1 MGSSDNAYFHTL
13 LSLLDLRLFTCL
25 GYCPGETRD
34 EAHGLIAEVSDHVRS
49 DAFEPDDTEI
59 DICRALTDA
68 LIREQDE
75 ILRAAD
81 TEGLPSVEVI
91 RDRFGLN
98 SDEMLLLTAILAP
111 AVDERFRQLYR
122 LFQGSEVPRL
132 DFLLGLLEPDGLG
145 RYAYTRLLSRRGKLL
160 RFSLVETDGR
170 ADDPAP
176 AAVYR
181 PAPGILEWLNG
192 VRSTGPFSGRAEW
205 HESHIPADGQILP
218 IIASMA
224 GAIGTAENGSDPVPL
239 VSFYGPDEEL
249 LQFQAD
255 SLAAE
260 LERDLLKLDLRGIEM
275 QDAFRLLRIGFRDC
289 MLNRGVIV
297 LSGIDQWVDALG
309 ILPAEFGDFL
319 EEWNIPA
326 VLLSRRNVVF
336 SPERNIGKR
345 IILRAETEKLTGSQR
360 LAVWKKQLEGLP
372 LDAGLDDEALRILA
386 GQFSLSSAQIR
397 AAIRAGLGIAL
408 TEERDLRVEDLYEGA
423 RSSSMHHLSDLT
435 KKMPTRYTL
444 NDLILPDKQKL
455 EIDELIA
462 MAKNRS
468 LVLEDWG
475 VGKKLV
481 SGRGLSALFTGVP
494 GTGKTLAAQAIAGE
508 LGLELYRVDL
518 STIVSKYIGETEKNL
533 EKIFTEA
540 QNSNVILFF
549 DEADSLFGRRS
560 EVNDSHDRYAN
571 IEVGY
576 LLQRIEVYDGIVLM
590 ATNLGANLDE
600 AFARRINFIIDFP
613 FPDEETRLRLW
624 KLLLPENIEKE
635 ADIDLPSF
643 AAAYKIAGGNIRNA
657 VVWAIYDSA
666 RNKHPLNRD
675 DLLHG
680 VEREYR
686 KMGKVFIALR

>member
-132 DFLLGLLEPDGLG
+132 DFLLSLLEPDGLG

-192 VRSTGPFSGRAEW
+192 VHSTGPFSGHAEW
-205 HESHIPADGQILP
+205 CEPLIPADGQILP

-297 LSGIDQWVDALG
+297 LSGIDQWVDAL
-309 ILPAEFGDFL
+309 E
-319 EEWNIPA
+319 
-326 VLLSRRNVVF
+326 
-336 SPERNIGKR
+336 IG
-345 IILRAETEKLTGSQR
+345 RAH
-360 LAVWKKQLEGLP
+360 V
-372 LDAGLDDEALRILA
+372 
-386 GQFSLSSAQIR
+386 
-397 AAIRAGLGIAL
+397 
-408 TEERDLRVEDLYEGA
+408 
-423 RSSSMHHLSDLT
+423 
-435 KKMPTRYTL
+435 
-444 NDLILPDKQKL
+444 
-455 EIDELIA
+455 
-462 MAKNRS
+462 
-468 LVLEDWG
+468 
-475 VGKKLV
+475 
-481 SGRGLSALFTGVP
+481 
-494 GTGKTLAAQAIAGE
+494 
-508 LGLELYRVDL
+508 
-518 STIVSKYIGETEKNL
+518 
-533 EKIFTEA
+533 
-540 QNSNVILFF
+540 
-549 DEADSLFGRRS
+549 
-560 EVNDSHDRYAN
+560 
-571 IEVGY
+571 
-576 LLQRIEVYDGIVLM
+576 
-590 ATNLGANLDE
+590 
-600 AFARRINFIIDFP
+600 
-613 FPDEETRLRLW
+613 
-624 KLLLPENIEKE
+624 
-635 ADIDLPSF
+635 
-643 AAAYKIAGGNIRNA
+643 
-657 VVWAIYDSA
+657 
-666 RNKHPLNRD
+666 
-675 DLLHG
+675 
-680 VEREYR
+680 
-686 KMGKVFIALR
+686 